1 MMLLRITGQ
10 EPQMNCLNK
19 HSLKLHSLVVR
30 RSGTWV
36 ALAAALFVSMP
47 PAVAQTA
54 PPRTLT
60 IAGSAEVHAV
70 PDAALVSTG
79 VVTESE
85 TAAAALKANSATL
98 AKVIDAIRAAG
109 VEPKDVQTS
118 GLALDA
124 RYYSPD
130 KPSPG
135 DRPRIVGYTAA
146 NEVTLRVHDLGKLG
160 DLLDKVTVAGAN
172 RIDGINFIV
181 SNQDRLLDQ
190 ARRQAV
196 ADAKDKA
203 DLYAKAAG
211 FTLGKV
217 MSLTEETA
225 APAPRPMGPAMAV
238 SGAAAVPV
246 PIEAGEMTLTVRVR
260 VTWSLAD

>member
-1 MMLLRITGQ
+1 
-10 EPQMNCLNK
+10 MNRLNK
-19 HSLKLHSLVVR
+19 HLLKLHSLIVH
-30 RSGTWV
+30 RSGAWV
-36 ALAAALFVSMP
+36 ALAAALFLSMP
-47 PAVAQTA
+47 PAAAQTA
-54 PPRTLT
+54 PARTLT
-60 IAGSAEVHAV
+60 IAGNAEVHAV

-85 TAAAALKANSATL
+85 TAAASELKTNSAAL

-118 GLALDA
+118 GLALEA
-124 RYYSPD
+124 RYYRPD
-130 KPSPG
+130 KPSPT
-135 DRPRIVGYTAA
+135 DRPRIIGYTAA
-146 NEVTLRVHDLGKLG
+146 NEVTLRVRDLGKLG

-181 SNQDRLLDQ
+181 SNQDGLLDE
-190 ARRQAV
+190 ARRKAV

-217 MSLTEETA
+217 MSLTEESV
-225 APAPRPMGPAMAV
+225 PSPRPLARAMVA
-238 SGAAAVPV
+238 SGAAAPVPV
-246 PIEAGEMTLTVRVR
+246 EAGEMTLSVRVR
-260 VTWSLAD
+260 VVWSLAD